1 MDLLA
6 PGSPAALV
14 LLGCRLS
21 GMLLIAPMFTS
32 RLVPASVRTSVLV
45 VLAWL
50 LHPVALASAQG
61 PIALS
66 PAAALAEALIGLAIG
81 LGAAMLVGAAEA
93 AGELLAVQMGLS
105 GAASLDP
112 LTQVSV
118 PVLGQ
123 FTSLF
128 AVTLMLSVDGHLVM
142 IDSVA
147 ESLRYLPVGGEVNI
161 RAGVAS
167 MVATGSTLFVLGI
180 RFAAPVLAAVLLANV
195 ALAVLTRAAPQLN
208 VLSIAFPLQIGLGL
222 FALAACI
229 PAIGAFYLGW
239 TPVYDEMLRH
249 MLGAFAGGGG
259 R

>member
-6 PGSPAALV
+6 PGSATALV
-14 LLGCRLS
+14 LLGFRVG
-21 GMLLIAPMFTS
+21 GMVLIAPVFTS
-32 RLVPASVRTSVLV
+32 RVLPTSVRTAVLV
-45 VLAWL
+45 LLAWL
-50 LHPVALASAQG
+50 LHPVAHASAAG
-61 PIALS
+61 PIAIT
-66 PAAALAEALIGLAIG
+66 PAAALSETLIGLSIG

-128 AVTLMLSVDGHLVM
+128 AITLMLSVDGHLVM
-142 IDSVA
+142 LDAVA
-147 ESLRYLPVGGEVNI
+147 ESLRFLPVGSELNLG
-161 RAGVAS
+161 AGLSA
-167 MVATGSTLFVLGI
+167 MVATGSTLFVLGL
-180 RFAAPVLAAVLLANV
+180 RFAAPVLAVVLLANV
-195 ALAVLTRAAPQLN
+195 ALAVLSRAAPQLN

-222 FALAACI
+222 FALAAAI
-229 PAIGAFYLGW
+229 PTIGAFYLGW
-239 TPVYDEMLRH
+239 STVYHEMLGRT
-249 MLGAFAGGGG
+249 LGAFAGGGG